1 MTGATC
7 ILYIPKAAPKWK
19 PLHRVRSVAATV
31 GRTTTAD
38 AAMFRRPTQTRE
50 PDKVTETDTPNADT
64 TTPESTAPTKRVR
77 ASTGALIRRIWSEY
91 VTQYLPELTIGIV
104 AVVMVAACTALIVDQ
119 MEPVID
125 DIFIQG
131 NESQLIIIP
140 LIMLGIFCVLAVAT
154 YLQHFTIR
162 AVGFRVVTDIQKHL
176 YSRLIRADLR
186 FFHLETVGEFISRF
200 LTDTVVLR
208 EALATTTVALC
219 KDMLTAIFLI
229 IVMFTKDWQ
238 MAIIA
243 SLILPAT
250 ALPMVRIGRLSR
262 KSSEGIQQTSGS
274 LSSFLDDTLSGVRQ
288 VKAYGREAYE
298 VERGSQVMDA
308 RENMFIKNLRARSLI
323 TPLIEVFVGIAISSI
338 IYFGGHRVLAGSM
351 TPGEF
356 FAFLTAL
363 LMMAQPIRRLGKLT
377 AALQSG
383 LAAADRLFQ
392 SIDGLPEIEDR
403 SNGQELKVDRGE
415 IHFRDVHFAYPDGTA
430 ALRGISLECRPG
442 ETIALVG
449 SSGGGKSTILNLTA
463 RFYDTSSGA
472 VEIDGQA
479 VDQVSAASLRAAMG
493 FVGQDT
499 TLFDDT
505 IRANIAYGRPDA
517 TSDQIE
523 AAAIAASAHGF
534 IENMPQGY
542 DTVVGAAG
550 FRLSGG
556 QRQRVAIARAMLRD
570 APILLLDEATSAL
583 DTESERKVQT
593 ALARLAKG
601 RSTIMVAHRLSTV
614 VNADRIYV
622 IEDGQVAECGT
633 HAELLARGGRYAE
646 LYADSTGERP
656 APAGAAA
663 VGAD

>member
-1 MTGATC
+1 M
-7 ILYIPKAAPKWK
+7 
-19 PLHRVRSVAATV
+19 
-31 GRTTTAD
+31 
-38 AAMFRRPTQTRE
+38 
-50 PDKVTETDTPNADT
+50 TETSSRDAQDA
-64 TTPESTAPTKRVR
+64 TPEPPAPEAPEKRAR
-77 ASTGALIRRIWSEY
+77 ASTGVLIRRIWSEY
-91 VTQYLPELTIGIV
+91 VTQYLTELIIGII
-104 AVVMVAACTALIVDQ
+104 AVVLVAGCTALIVHQ
-119 MEPVID
+119 LEPVID
-125 DIFIQG
+125 EIFING
-131 NESQLIIIP
+131 DESQLVIIP
-140 LIMLGIFCVLAVAT
+140 LIMIAIFCVLAVST

-176 YSRLIRADLR
+176 YRRLIRADLR

-219 KDMLTAIFLI
+219 KDMLTAVFLI
-229 IVMFTKDWQ
+229 VVMFTKDWQ
-238 MAIIA
+238 MALIA

-250 ALPMVRIGRLSR
+250 ALPMLRIGRLSR

-323 TPLIEVFVGIAISSI
+323 TPLIEVFVGVAIAAI
-338 IYFGGHRVLAGSM
+338 IYFGGHRVLAGNM

-403 SNGQELKVDRGE
+403 SNGRELKVDRGE
-415 IHFRDVHFAYPDGTA
+415 VRFRDVHFAYPDGTA
-430 ALRGISLECRPG
+430 ALRGISLDCQPG

-449 SSGGGKSTILNLTA
+449 GSGGGKSTILNLTA
-463 RFYDTSSGA
+463 RFYDTSSGT
-472 VEIDGQA
+472 VEIDGQP

-499 TLFDDT
+499 ALFDDT

-523 AAAIAASAHGF
+523 AAAIAANAHGF
-534 IENMPQGY
+534 IQNLPQGY
-542 DTVVGAAG
+542 ETVVGAAG

-556 QRQRVAIARAMLRD
+556 QRQRIAIARAMLRD

-583 DTESERKVQT
+583 DTESERKVQA

-601 RSTIMVAHRLSTV
+601 RSTIMVAHRLTTV

-622 IEDGQVAECGT
+622 IEDGQVAESGS
-633 HAELLARGGRYAE
+633 HGELLARNGRYAE
-646 LYADSTGERP
+646 LYADSTGETP
-656 APAGAAA
+656 ASAGAAA

>member
-1 MTGATC
+1 
-7 ILYIPKAAPKWK
+7 
-19 PLHRVRSVAATV
+19 
-31 GRTTTAD
+31 
-38 AAMFRRPTQTRE
+38 MFRRPRQFRE
-50 PDKVTETDTPNADT
+50 PDTLTETNSRDAQDATP
-64 TTPESTAPTKRVR
+64 TPPAPEAPEKRVR
-77 ASTGALIRRIWSEY
+77 ASTGVLIRRIWSEY
-91 VTQYLPELTIGIV
+91 VTQYLTELIIGII
-104 AVVMVAACTALIVDQ
+104 AVVLVAGCTALIVHQ
-119 MEPVID
+119 LEPVID
-125 DIFIQG
+125 DIFING
-131 NESQLIIIP
+131 DESQLVVIP
-140 LIMLGIFCVLAVAT
+140 LIMIAIFCVLAVST

-176 YSRLIRADLR
+176 YRRLIRADLR

-219 KDMLTAIFLI
+219 KDMLTAVFLI
-229 IVMFTKDWQ
+229 VVMFTKDWQ
-238 MAIIA
+238 MALIA

-250 ALPMVRIGRLSR
+250 ALPMLRIGRLSR

-323 TPLIEVFVGIAISSI
+323 TPLIEVFVGIAIAAI
-338 IYFGGHRVLAGSM
+338 IYFGGHRVLAGNM

-403 SNGQELKVDRGE
+403 SNGRELKVDRGE
-415 IHFRDVHFAYPDGTA
+415 VRFRDVHFAYPDGTA
-430 ALRGISLECRPG
+430 ALRGISLDCQPG

-449 SSGGGKSTILNLTA
+449 GSGGGKSTILNLTA
-463 RFYDTSSGA
+463 RFYDTSSGT
-472 VEIDGQA
+472 VEIDGQP

-499 TLFDDT
+499 ALFDDT

-523 AAAIAASAHGF
+523 AAAIAANAHGF
-534 IENMPQGY
+534 IQNLPQGY
-542 DTVVGAAG
+542 ETVVGAAG

-556 QRQRVAIARAMLRD
+556 QRQRIAIARAMLRD

-583 DTESERKVQT
+583 DTESERKVQA

-601 RSTIMVAHRLSTV
+601 RSTIMVAHRLTTV

-622 IEDGQVAECGT
+622 IEDGQVAESGS
-633 HAELLARGGRYAE
+633 HGELLARNGRYAE
-646 LYADSTGERP
+646 LYADSTGEMP
-656 APAGAAA
+656 ASAGAAA

>member
-1 MTGATC
+1 
-7 ILYIPKAAPKWK
+7 
-19 PLHRVRSVAATV
+19 
-31 GRTTTAD
+31 
-38 AAMFRRPTQTRE
+38 MFRRLRQFRE
-50 PDKVTETDTPNADT
+50 PDTLTETNSRDAQDATP
-64 TTPESTAPTKRVR
+64 TPPAPEAPEKRAR
-77 ASTGALIRRIWSEY
+77 ASTGTLIGRIWSEY
-91 VTQYLPELTIGIV
+91 VTQYLTELIIGII
-104 AVVMVAACTALIVDQ
+104 AVVLVAGCTALIVHQ
-119 MEPVID
+119 LEPVID
-125 DIFIQG
+125 DIFING
-131 NESQLIIIP
+131 DESQLVIIP
-140 LIMLGIFCVLAVAT
+140 LIMIGIFCVLAVST

-176 YSRLIRADLR
+176 YRRLIRADLR

-219 KDMLTAIFLI
+219 KDMLTAVFLI
-229 IVMFTKDWQ
+229 VVMFTKDWQ
-238 MAIIA
+238 MALIA

-250 ALPMVRIGRLSR
+250 ALPMLRIGRLSR

-323 TPLIEVFVGIAISSI
+323 TPLIEVFVGIAIAAI
-338 IYFGGHRVLAGSM
+338 IYFGGHRVLAGNM

-403 SNGQELKVDRGE
+403 SNGRELKVDRGE
-415 IHFRDVHFAYPDGTA
+415 VRFRDVHFAYPDGTE
-430 ALRGISLECRPG
+430 ALRGISLDCQPG

-449 SSGGGKSTILNLTA
+449 GSGGGKSTILNLTA
-463 RFYDTSSGA
+463 RFYDTSSGT
-472 VEIDGQA
+472 VEIDGQP

-499 TLFDDT
+499 ALFDDT

-523 AAAIAASAHGF
+523 AAAIAANAHGF
-534 IENMPQGY
+534 IQNLPQGY
-542 DTVVGAAG
+542 GTFVGAAG

-556 QRQRVAIARAMLRD
+556 QRQRIAIARAMLRD

-583 DTESERKVQT
+583 DTESERKVQA

-601 RSTIMVAHRLSTV
+601 RSTIMVAHRLTTV

-622 IEDGQVAECGT
+622 IENGQVAESGS
-633 HAELLARGGRYAE
+633 HGELLARNGRYAE

-656 APAGAAA
+656 ASAGAAA

>member
-1 MTGATC
+1 M
-7 ILYIPKAAPKWK
+7 
-19 PLHRVRSVAATV
+19 
-31 GRTTTAD
+31 
-38 AAMFRRPTQTRE
+38 
-50 PDKVTETDTPNADT
+50 TETNSRDAQDATP
-64 TTPESTAPTKRVR
+64 TPPAPEAPEKRAR
-77 ASTGALIRRIWSEY
+77 ASTGTLIRRIWSEY
-91 VTQYLPELTIGIV
+91 VTQYLTELIIGIIAVILV
-104 AVVMVAACTALIVDQ
+104 AGCTALIVHQ
-119 MEPVID
+119 LEPVID
-125 DIFIQG
+125 EIFING
-131 NESQLIIIP
+131 DESQLVIIP
-140 LIMLGIFCVLAVAT
+140 LIMIGIFCVLAVST

-176 YSRLIRADLR
+176 YRRLIRADLR

-219 KDMLTAIFLI
+219 KDMLTAVFLI
-229 IVMFTKDWQ
+229 VVMFTKDWQ
-238 MAIIA
+238 MALIA

-250 ALPMVRIGRLSR
+250 ALPMLRIGRLSR

-323 TPLIEVFVGIAISSI
+323 TPLIEVFVGIAIAAI
-338 IYFGGHRVLAGSM
+338 IYFGGHRVLAGNM

-403 SNGQELKVDRGE
+403 SNGRELKVDRGE
-415 IHFRDVHFAYPDGTA
+415 VRFRDVHFAYPDGTA
-430 ALRGISLECRPG
+430 ALRGISLDCQPG

-449 SSGGGKSTILNLTA
+449 GSGGGKSTILNLTA
-463 RFYDTSSGA
+463 RFYDTSSGT
-472 VEIDGQA
+472 VEIDGQP

-499 TLFDDT
+499 ALFDDT

-523 AAAIAASAHGF
+523 AAAIAANAHGF
-534 IENMPQGY
+534 IQNLPQGY
-542 DTVVGAAG
+542 ETVVGAAG

-556 QRQRVAIARAMLRD
+556 QRQRIAIARAMLRD

-583 DTESERKVQT
+583 DTESERKVQA

-601 RSTIMVAHRLSTV
+601 RSTIMVAHRLTTV

-622 IEDGQVAECGT
+622 IEDGQVAECGS
-633 HAELLARGGRYAE
+633 HGELLARNGRYAE
-646 LYADSTGERP
+646 LYADSTGETP
-656 APAGAAA
+656 ASAGAAA
-663 VGAD
+663 VGAG

>member
-1 MTGATC
+1 M
-7 ILYIPKAAPKWK
+7 
-19 PLHRVRSVAATV
+19 
-31 GRTTTAD
+31 
-38 AAMFRRPTQTRE
+38 
-50 PDKVTETDTPNADT
+50 TETSSRDAQDVTP
-64 TTPESTAPTKRVR
+64 TPPVPEVPEKRAR
-77 ASTGALIRRIWSEY
+77 ASTGVLIRRIWSEY
-91 VTQYLPELTIGIV
+91 VTQYLTELIIGII
-104 AVVMVAACTALIVDQ
+104 AVVLVAGCTALIVHQ
-119 MEPVID
+119 LEPVID
-125 DIFIQG
+125 EIFING
-131 NESQLIIIP
+131 DESQLVIIP
-140 LIMLGIFCVLAVAT
+140 LIMIAIFCVLAVST

-176 YSRLIRADLR
+176 YRRLIRADLR

-219 KDMLTAIFLI
+219 KDMLTAVFLI
-229 IVMFTKDWQ
+229 VVMFTKDWQ
-238 MAIIA
+238 MALIA

-250 ALPMVRIGRLSR
+250 ALPMLRIGRLSR

-323 TPLIEVFVGIAISSI
+323 TPLIEVFVGVAIAAI
-338 IYFGGHRVLAGSM
+338 IYFGGHRVLAGNM

-403 SNGQELKVDRGE
+403 SNGRELKVDRGE
-415 IHFRDVHFAYPDGTA
+415 VRFRDVHFAYPDGTA
-430 ALRGISLECRPG
+430 ALRGISLDCQPG

-449 SSGGGKSTILNLTA
+449 GSGGGKSTILNLTA
-463 RFYDTSSGA
+463 RFYDTSSGT
-472 VEIDGQA
+472 VEIDGQP

-499 TLFDDT
+499 ALFDDT

-523 AAAIAASAHGF
+523 AAAIAANAHGF
-534 IENMPQGY
+534 IQNLPQGY
-542 DTVVGAAG
+542 ETVVGAAG

-556 QRQRVAIARAMLRD
+556 QRQRIAIARAMLRD

-583 DTESERKVQT
+583 DTESERKVQA

-601 RSTIMVAHRLSTV
+601 RSTIMVAHRLTTV

-622 IEDGQVAECGT
+622 IEDGQVAESGS
-633 HAELLARGGRYAE
+633 HGELLARNGRYAE

-656 APAGAAA
+656 ASAGAAA
-663 VGAD
+663 VGAN

>member
-1 MTGATC
+1 
-7 ILYIPKAAPKWK
+7 
-19 PLHRVRSVAATV
+19 
-31 GRTTTAD
+31 
-38 AAMFRRPTQTRE
+38 MFRRPRQFRE
-50 PDKVTETDTPNADT
+50 PDPLTETNSRDAQDATP
-64 TTPESTAPTKRVR
+64 TPPAPEAPGKRAR
-77 ASTGALIRRIWSEY
+77 ASTGVLIRRIWSEY
-91 VTQYLPELTIGIV
+91 VTQYLTELIIGIIAVILV
-104 AVVMVAACTALIVDQ
+104 AGCTALIVHQ
-119 MEPVID
+119 LEPVID
-125 DIFIQG
+125 DIFING
-131 NESQLIIIP
+131 DESQLVVIP
-140 LIMLGIFCVLAVAT
+140 LIMIGIFCVLAVST

-176 YSRLIRADLR
+176 YRRLIRADLR

-219 KDMLTAIFLI
+219 KDMLTAVFLI
-229 IVMFTKDWQ
+229 VVMFTKDWQ
-238 MAIIA
+238 MALIA

-250 ALPMVRIGRLSR
+250 ALPMLRIGRLSR

-323 TPLIEVFVGIAISSI
+323 TPLIEVFVGIAIAAI
-338 IYFGGHRVLAGSM
+338 IYFGGHRVLAGNM

-403 SNGQELKVDRGE
+403 SNGRELKVDRGE
-415 IHFRDVHFAYPDGTA
+415 VRFRDVHFAYPDGTA
-430 ALRGISLECRPG
+430 ALRGISLDCQPG

-449 SSGGGKSTILNLTA
+449 GSGGGKSTILNLTA
-463 RFYDTSSGA
+463 RFYDTSSGT
-472 VEIDGQA
+472 VEIDGQP

-499 TLFDDT
+499 ALFDDT

-523 AAAIAASAHGF
+523 AAAIAANAHGF
-534 IENMPQGY
+534 IQNLPQGY
-542 DTVVGAAG
+542 ETVVGAAG

-556 QRQRVAIARAMLRD
+556 QRQRIAIARAMLRD

-583 DTESERKVQT
+583 DTESERKVQA

-601 RSTIMVAHRLSTV
+601 RSTIMVAHRLTTV

-622 IEDGQVAECGT
+622 IEDGQVAESGS
-633 HAELLARGGRYAE
+633 HGELLARNGRYAE
-646 LYADSTGERP
+646 LYADSTGEMP
-656 APAGAAA
+656 ASAGAAA

>member
-1 MTGATC
+1 
-7 ILYIPKAAPKWK
+7 
-19 PLHRVRSVAATV
+19 
-31 GRTTTAD
+31 
-38 AAMFRRPTQTRE
+38 MFRRLRQFRE
-50 PDKVTETDTPNADT
+50 PDTLTETNSRDAQDATP
-64 TTPESTAPTKRVR
+64 TPPAPEAPEKRAR
-77 ASTGALIRRIWSEY
+77 ASTGTLIGRIWSEY
-91 VTQYLPELTIGIV
+91 VTQYLTELIIGII
-104 AVVMVAACTALIVDQ
+104 AVVLVAGCTALIVHQ
-119 MEPVID
+119 LEPVID
-125 DIFIQG
+125 DIFING
-131 NESQLIIIP
+131 DESQLVIIP
-140 LIMLGIFCVLAVAT
+140 LIMIGIFCVLAVST

-176 YSRLIRADLR
+176 YRRLIRADLR

-219 KDMLTAIFLI
+219 KDMLTAVFLI
-229 IVMFTKDWQ
+229 VVMFTKDWQ
-238 MAIIA
+238 MALIA

-250 ALPMVRIGRLSR
+250 ALPMLRIGRLSR

-323 TPLIEVFVGIAISSI
+323 TPLIEVFVGIAIAAI
-338 IYFGGHRVLAGSM
+338 IYFGGHRVLAGNM

-403 SNGQELKVDRGE
+403 SNGRELKVDRGE
-415 IHFRDVHFAYPDGTA
+415 VRFRDVHFAYPDGTE
-430 ALRGISLECRPG
+430 ALRGISLDCQPG

-449 SSGGGKSTILNLTA
+449 GSGGGKSTILNLTA
-463 RFYDTSSGA
+463 RFYDTSSGI
-472 VEIDGQA
+472 VEIDGQP

-499 TLFDDT
+499 ALFDDT

-523 AAAIAASAHGF
+523 AAAIAANAHGF
-534 IENMPQGY
+534 IQNLPQGY
-542 DTVVGAAG
+542 GTFVGAAG

-556 QRQRVAIARAMLRD
+556 QRQRIAIARAMLRD

-583 DTESERKVQT
+583 DTESERKVQA

-601 RSTIMVAHRLSTV
+601 RSTIMVAHRLTTV

-622 IEDGQVAECGT
+622 IENGQVAESGS
-633 HAELLARGGRYAE
+633 HGELLARNGRYAE

-656 APAGAAA
+656 ASAGAAA

>member
-1 MTGATC
+1 
-7 ILYIPKAAPKWK
+7 
-19 PLHRVRSVAATV
+19 
-31 GRTTTAD
+31 
-38 AAMFRRPTQTRE
+38 MFRRPRQFRE
-50 PDKVTETDTPNADT
+50 PDTLTETNSRDAQDATP
-64 TTPESTAPTKRVR
+64 TPPAPQAPEKRER
-77 ASTGALIRRIWSEY
+77 ASTGVLMRRIWSEY
-91 VTQYLPELTIGIV
+91 VTQYLTELIIGII
-104 AVVMVAACTALIVDQ
+104 AVVLVAGCTALIVHQ
-119 MEPVID
+119 LEPVID
-125 DIFIQG
+125 DIFING
-131 NESQLIIIP
+131 DESQLVIIP
-140 LIMLGIFCVLAVAT
+140 LIMIGIFCVLAVST

-176 YSRLIRADLR
+176 YRRLIHADLR

-219 KDMLTAIFLI
+219 KDMLTAVFLI
-229 IVMFTKDWQ
+229 VVMFTKDWQ
-238 MAIIA
+238 MALIA

-250 ALPMVRIGRLSR
+250 ALPMLRIGRLSR

-323 TPLIEVFVGIAISSI
+323 TPLIEVFVGIAIAAI
-338 IYFGGHRVLAGSM
+338 IYFGGHRVLAGNM

-403 SNGQELKVDRGE
+403 SNGRELKVDRGE
-415 IHFRDVHFAYPDGTA
+415 VRFRDVHFAYPDGTA
-430 ALRGISLECRPG
+430 ALRGISLDCQPG

-449 SSGGGKSTILNLTA
+449 GSGGGKSTILNLTA
-463 RFYDTSSGA
+463 RFYDTSSGS
-472 VEIDGQA
+472 VEIDGQS

-499 TLFDDT
+499 ALFDDT

-523 AAAIAASAHGF
+523 AAAIAANAHGF
-534 IENMPQGY
+534 IESLPQGY
-542 DTVVGAAG
+542 ETVVGAAG

-556 QRQRVAIARAMLRD
+556 QRQRIAIARAMLRD

-583 DTESERKVQT
+583 DTESERKVQA

-601 RSTIMVAHRLSTV
+601 RSTIMVAHRLTTV

-622 IEDGQVAECGT
+622 IEDGQVVESGT
-633 HAELLARGGRYAE
+633 HGELLARNGRYAE
-646 LYADSTGERP
+646 LYADSTGETP
-656 APAGAAA
+656 ASAGAAA